1 MLTTSASET
10 MLGCRN
16 QACRILWSVCFKFV
30 CLFVFPSRFI
40 TEARSTHSKCTWH
53 KHTGI
58 IFSSQVS
65 CTMDGAAGHWRFS
78 PFKRLFVSSLHQLSP
93 LSNYEFFSWFESQVE
108 QGAGTQ
114 RFWFHSC
121 SCIRDSTGFPD
132 PTPVSSPRQAPS
144 PGHRRRVFS
153 VRKGWEQDSTLQ
165 EFRLSLLMGLP
176 GLLLP
181 SWPPLWA
188 GALCAL
194 LTLSLKVFPP
204 DPASSSSGAK
214 IHPPYHQVEL
224 KIRVKQGCFD
234 TPSQETWRNTCLLSV

>member
-132 PTPVSSPRQAPS
+132 PTPLSAA
-144 PGHRRRVFS
+144 H
-153 VRKGWEQDSTLQ
+153 VRPPARGTVAESFQLGRAGSKTPLCRNSGC
-165 EFRLSLLMGLP
+165 
-176 GLLLP
+176 P
-181 SWPPLWA
+181 SWWD
-188 GALCAL
+188 
-194 LTLSLKVFPP
+194 FR
-204 DPASSSSGAK
+204 ASSSPA
-214 IHPPYHQVEL
+214 
-224 KIRVKQGCFD
+224 D
-234 TPSQETWRNTCLLSV
+234 LLSERELYVLCSPSRWKCSLQTLLPAAPGLKSTPPTTK